1 MGTPVTVLG
10 QVACDGPIGVF
21 DSGVGGLSV
30 LRAIRNELPN
40 ERVVYVADSGFAPYG
55 ERDADFIEERS
66 GAIVRFLITQGAKA
80 IVVACNTAT
89 GVAVERLRATHRLPI
104 VAIEPAIKPAAAMTI
119 SGVIGVLAT
128 SATLASPRFATLA
141 RRVSESARVLVQ
153 PCPGLVPQVESGA
166 LSGPATRALV
176 EQYVVPLIAQGAD
189 TLVLG
194 CTHYAFLT
202 PVIREVVGDGVAI
215 LDPAPAVARELRRRL
230 DEAGLLTDAEAVADR
245 DAVAFWSSGDLDAAT
260 RVIGQLWAPD
270 TAVQPLPAEFTAG
283 AAVTGS

>member
-1 MGTPVTVLG
+1 MIPRP
-10 QVACDGPIGVF
+10 DGPIGVF

-30 LRAIRNELPN
+30 LRAIRHELPH
-40 ERVVYVADSGFAPYG
+40 EGVVYVADSGFAPYG
-55 ERDADFIEERS
+55 DRDADFIEERS

-80 IVVACNTAT
+80 IVIACNTAT
-89 GVAVERLRATHRLPI
+89 GVAVERLRATYKVPI
-104 VAIEPAIKPAAAMTI
+104 VAIEPAIKPAAAMTT

-141 RRVSESARVLVQ
+141 RRVSESVRVLVQ
-153 PCPGLVPQVESGA
+153 PCPGLVPQVEAGA

-176 EQYVVPLIAQGAD
+176 EQYVVPLLAQGAD

-202 PVIREVVGDGVAI
+202 PIISEVVGAGVAI

-230 DEAGLLTDAEAVADR
+230 GEAGLLTPAHALPDT

-260 RVIGQLWAPD
+260 RVINQLWAPD
-270 TAVQPLPAEFTAG
+270 TAVRPLPSEFTAG
-283 AAVTGS
+283 AAAGC

>member
-1 MGTPVTVLG
+1 
-10 QVACDGPIGVF
+10 
-21 DSGVGGLSV
+21 
-30 LRAIRNELPN
+30 
-40 ERVVYVADSGFAPYG
+40 
-55 ERDADFIEERS
+55 
-66 GAIVRFLITQGAKA
+66 
-80 IVVACNTAT
+80 
-89 GVAVERLRATHRLPI
+89 
-104 VAIEPAIKPAAAMTI
+104 
-119 SGVIGVLAT
+119 
-128 SATLASPRFATLA
+128 
-141 RRVSESARVLVQ
+141 VLVQ

-260 RVIGQLWAPD
+260 RVIGELWAPD

-283 AAVTGS
+283 AAVKDAGHS